1 MSVILKIKLPIIFI
15 YLILLILLSSFVFAH
30 GQATAYEY
38 PGKVFINIYDGSKFV
53 EFILSEGNLVKTTDG
68 KVSRFKKDDRTYETS
83 WTEDFK
89 KLYYANRIYR
99 YDMEEKLASFF
110 SQYDL
115 ENLQN
120 IQTRFFK
127 SMLFEN
133 KEEFRNENIYLTGP
147 GRKPKYFIDYTY
159 GFNPNK
165 QFSHVIY
172 NNSSGVLINV
182 ATMRVTFPFGIDDI
196 QNLDWSSNGQFV
208 AYSFQGYKSKYML
221 GDRPE
226 FEIRD
231 RDHVTLVIIDIINE
245 KSLLKKILARNILPT
260 YHGRLTHL
268 T

>member
-1 MSVILKIKLPIIFI
+1 
-15 YLILLILLSSFVFAH
+15 
-30 GQATAYEY
+30 
-38 PGKVFINIYDGSKFV
+38 
-53 EFILSEGNLVKTTDG
+53 
-68 KVSRFKKDDRTYETS
+68 
-83 WTEDFK
+83 
-89 KLYYANRIYR
+89 
-99 YDMEEKLASFF
+99 MEEKLASFF

-245 KSLLKKILARNILPT
+245 KSLLKKNLGKKYITDLSWSPDASYIGVITFKPRLGIWPWEVLLAIAGHPV
-260 YHGRLTHL
+260 YHNTFCVEIYDIKGNMVDIKELEGSYKWGSARIVWN
-268 T
+268 